1 MPKFLIYSFS
11 AHLIFFLIVK
21 IDFKE
26 QSNLKEK
33 SVSIEMVEKKLAPPA
48 DKKVKQTKN
57 VSSIPSKKI
66 KKELKK
72 PVKNIP
78 NKKPKIVKKVNKPVK
93 NIPNKKPKIVKKVN
107 KNLENF
113 DDMLKN
119 LAEEELPKKDK
130 SNQNKDFEKTL
141 EKTVNQELFSANTKP
156 QKGELKEIE
165 NIILQQVNNNW
176 SRPPGIQTTQNL
188 NIKLIIYLNSN
199 GDVIDIKVHNQTK
212 EKIQESI
219 FLKPYLDSAV
229 RAIKKSSPFVG
240 LKKNRYS
247 VWKTII
253 INFKPREAI

>member
-1 MPKFLIYSFS
+1 MPKFLIYSFC

-26 QSNLKEK
+26 RSNLKEK
-33 SVSIEMVEKKLAPPA
+33 SVSIEMVEKKLVPPA
-48 DKKVKQTKN
+48 KKKVKQT
-57 VSSIPSKKI
+57 SITSKKV
-66 KKELKK
+66 KKEVKK
-72 PVKNIP
+72 PVKKIT
-78 NKKPKIVKKVNKPVK
+78 NKKPEIKKKPLKKIT
-93 NIPNKKPKIVKKVN
+93 NKKPEIKKKVN

-119 LAEEELPKKDK
+119 LAEEELTNKNK
-130 SNQNKDFEKTL
+130 SNQNKDFEETL
-141 EKTVNQELFSANTKP
+141 EKTVNQELFSANTNP

-165 NIILQQVNNNW
+165 NTILQQVNNNW
-176 SRPPGIQTTQNL
+176 SRPPGIQTSQNL

-240 LKKNRYS
+240 LKKNRYNI
-247 VWKTII
+247 WKTII